1 MRSSIVHAMH
11 HSPHSILITG
21 ASSGL
26 GQALAQAYA
35 APGVTLFLSGRDRQ
49 RLDGVVGACRA
60 MGADSHARVIDVG
73 DQAAMAEWVLA
84 CDDAKPLDLVIAN
97 AGLGGNDD
105 PPAMARA
112 IWRTNLDGVINTV
125 EPALS
130 RMRPRRRGQIA
141 VMSSLASFIGVAGA
155 SAYCGS
161 KAAVRVWGEGLRAAM
176 KKEGVAVSVICPG
189 FVTTRMTE
197 NNRFPMPFLMK
208 PERAAQ
214 IMVAGL
220 AAGKSPIL
228 YPWRLYALIWLGVM
242 LPSSWRE
249 WLMSRF
255 PQKDNA

>member
-1 MRSSIVHAMH
+1 MTRT
-11 HSPHSILITG
+11 PQSILITG

-26 GQALAQAYA
+26 GEALALAYA
-35 APGVTLFLSGRDRQ
+35 APGITLFLSGRDPA
-49 RLDGVVGACRA
+49 RLAAVGQACRDK
-60 MGADSHARVIDVG
+60 GADTHLAALDVG
-73 DQAAMAEWVLA
+73 DRAAMDRWVSA
-84 CDDAKPLDLVIAN
+84 SDDTRPLDLVIAN

-105 PPAMARA
+105 PPEMARA

-125 EPALS
+125 EPALA
-130 RMRPRRRGQIA
+130 RMRPRKSGQIA
-141 VMSSLASFIGVAGA
+141 LMSSLASFIGVAGA

-161 KAAVRVWGEGLRAAM
+161 KAAVRVWGEGLRAAL
-176 KKEGVAVSVICPG
+176 KKEGIAVSVICPG

-197 NNRFPMPFLMK
+197 NNRFPMPFLMDA
-208 PERAAQ
+208 PRAAR

-228 YPWRLYALIWLGVM
+228 YPWRLYALIWLGLI